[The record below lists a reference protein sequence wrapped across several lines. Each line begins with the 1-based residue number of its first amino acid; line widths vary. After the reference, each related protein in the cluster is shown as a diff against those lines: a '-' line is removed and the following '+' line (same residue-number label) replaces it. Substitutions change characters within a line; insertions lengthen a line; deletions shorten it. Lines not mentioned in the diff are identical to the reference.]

1 MLFVQVLE
9 RGYQVNSKF
18 YKAAPTFLVECKTK
32 ILNFPVSEREPPN
45 QALCLNLCL
54 ADAAKLSSKVK
65 HGMFFLAKQLNDIAK
80 HSRAI

>member
-18 YKAAPTFLVECKTK
+18 YKTAPTFLVERKTK

-45 QALCLNLCL
+45 QLPLSEPVFGWCCKFVVQSETW
-54 ADAAKLSSKVK
+54 DA
-65 HGMFFLAKQLNDIAK
+65 FF
-80 HSRAI
+80 